1 MVSKQCLRITGHG
14 RRKLVIEAGKQVF
27 TVGLRAHHAL
37 NLYRHTHVAIHNTV
51 VAFITTH
58 VIHGAG
64 LTEQRTVII
73 ETQVIVIR
81 HRTITVSGKHG
92 IHHGLVRQIG
102 GRRDKGT
109 CADI

>member
-1 MVSKQCLRITGHG
+1 MVSKQRLCITGNG
-14 RRKLVIEAGKQVF
+14 RRKFVIEAGEQVF
-27 TVGLRAHHAL
+27 TVGLRTQHAL
-37 NLYRHTHVAIHNTV
+37 NLYRHTHVAINNAV
-51 VAFITTH
+51 VALIAAH
-58 VIHGAG
+58 IIHGAG

-92 IHHGLVRQIG
+92 IHHGLVRQIS